1 MTATTTDTLEE
12 LARGRRRLAVL
23 GATWGTLALLLVA
36 MHSPGQMS
44 LDTVVALY
52 EGVIH
57 RAVGWGPPFMASVL
71 EWLGGGVVGAAVF
84 VALNTAL
91 VLGGFFLVLTR
102 GADAGHLGRLP
113 AWRFWLALLLCLNP
127 LFLLYVGIV
136 WKDVLLATLAM
147 AAVVGLWSLERRLDA
162 RRWWLVALVVL
173 ALAAL
178 PWARQQA
185 FLVAFPLWG
194 ALAWLVAR
202 RQVGR
207 PRRFAAALAVLLVL
221 ALGHRG
227 IGAAADATIT
237 PLPDSPTST
246 GLAIVMAYDIIG
258 MSASRNDGEPARS
271 AGADQETIG
280 AMRRTYS
287 PERVDSSW
295 HVPEVSSFING
306 LSQDELRSAWWRG
319 VRDHTGDYLAHRRK
333 ALGALLGFGSMEGC
347 VAGYWGVA
355 GIPEQVLHAGL
366 IEEMDPRDRL
376 IGHVTRVLRDTPVL
390 RHWAYL
396 LLLAGA
402 TVVLLRRRGGEG
414 APTALAAT
422 LGAWLYFGSYVPT
435 TIACDFRYLYPTAA
449 LACLVALHLLVTP
462 RPAKVSP

>member
-1 MTATTTDTLEE
+1 MTATPTANPVE
-12 LARGRRRLAVL
+12 LARGRRRLAAVS
-23 GATWGTLALLLVA
+23 AAWDVLALLLVA

-113 AWRFWLALLLCLNP
+113 AWRFWLALLLALNP

-162 RRWWLVALVVL
+162 RRWWLVVLVGL

-194 ALAWLVAR
+194 VLSWLVAR
-202 RQVGR
+202 KQAGR
-207 PRRFAAALAVLLVL
+207 PRRYAAGLAVLLVL

-237 PLPDSPTST
+237 PLPDSPTGT
-246 GLAIVMAYDIIG
+246 GVAMVMAYDLIG
-258 MSASRNDGEPARS
+258 IGARTPGGQPLRD
-271 AGADQETIG
+271 AGADDAVVAAVQDS
-280 AMRRTYS
+280 YS
-287 PERVDSSW
+287 VERIDTTW
-295 HVPEVSSFING
+295 ARPEVKAFFG
-306 LSQDELRSAWWRG
+306 DMGREALPGHWWRA
-319 VRDHTGDYLAHRRK
+319 VRAHAGEYLAHRRE

-355 GIPEQVLHAGL
+355 GIPEHVLHAGL

-396 LLLAGA
+396 LLLAA
-402 TVVLLRRRGGEG
+402 ITLVLLRRRGGEG

-462 RPAKVSP
+462 RGAKVSP

>member
-1 MTATTTDTLEE
+1 MATTAATPEE

-23 GATWGTLALLLVA
+23 GAGWGALALLLVA
-36 MHSPGQMS
+36 LHSPGQMS

-52 EGVIH
+52 EGVIN
-57 RAVGWGPPFMASVL
+57 RAVGWGPPFMAAVL

-102 GADAGHLGRLP
+102 GADTGHLGRLP
-113 AWRFWLALLLCLNP
+113 AWRLLLALLLCLNP
-127 LFLLYVGIV
+127 LFLLYVGII

-147 AAVVGLWSLERRLDA
+147 AAVVGLWSLERRPDA
-162 RRWWLVALVVL
+162 RRWWLVALVGL

-194 ALAWLVAR
+194 VLAWLVAR
-202 RQVGR
+202 RQPGR
-207 PRRFAAALAVLLVL
+207 PRRFAAGLAVLLAL
-221 ALGHRG
+221 ALGQRG

-237 PLPDSPTST
+237 PLPESPTST
-246 GLAIVMAYDIIG
+246 GLAIIMAYDIIG
-258 MSASRNDGEPARS
+258 MSATSADGEPARS
-271 AGADQETIG
+271 AGAGEATID
-280 AMRRTYS
+280 AMRRSYS

-319 VRDHTGDYLAHRRK
+319 VREHTGDYLGHRAN
-333 ALGALLGFGSMEGC
+333 ALASLLGLRSMEGC

-355 GIPEQVLHAGL
+355 GIPEHVLHAGL

-376 IGHVTRVLRDTPVL
+376 VGRITVQLRDTPVL
-390 RHWAYL
+390 RHWTYL
-396 LLLAGA
+396 
-402 TVVLLRRRGGEG
+402 VVLAVVTFVQLRRRGGEG
-414 APTALAAT
+414 ATTSAGAT

-435 TIACDFRYLYPTAA
+435 TIACDYRYLYPTAA
-449 LACLVALHLLVTP
+449 LACLVALHLLVAP

>member
-1 MTATTTDTLEE
+1 MAATTASPEE
-12 LARGRRRLAVL
+12 FARGRRRLAVL
-23 GATWGTLALLLVA
+23 GATWGALALLLVA

-52 EGVIH
+52 EGVIN

-147 AAVVGLWSLERRLDA
+147 SAVVGLWALERRLDA
-162 RRWWLVALVVL
+162 RRWWLVALVGL

-185 FLVAFPLWG
+185 FLVSLPLWVV
-194 ALAWLVAR
+194 LAWLVAR
-202 RQVGR
+202 KQAGR
-207 PRRFAAALAVLLVL
+207 PRRIVAGLVVLLVL
-221 ALGHRG
+221 ALGQRG

-237 PLPDSPTST
+237 PLPESPTST
-246 GLAIVMAYDIIG
+246 GLSIIMAYDIIG
-258 MSASRNDGEPARS
+258 MSASSADGEPARS
-271 AGADQETIG
+271 AGAGEATIE

-287 PERVDSSW
+287 PERVDTSW

-306 LSQDELRSAWWRG
+306 LGQDELRTTWWRG
-319 VRDHTGDYLAHRRK
+319 VRERTSEYLGHRGDALAS
-333 ALGALLGFGSMEGC
+333 LLGFRSMEGC

-355 GIPEQVLHAGL
+355 GIPEHVLHAGL

-376 IGHVTRVLRDTPVL
+376 IGRITTQLRDTPVL
-390 RHWAYL
+390 RHWTYL
-396 LLLAGA
+396 VVLAVV
-402 TVVLLRRRGGEG
+402 TFVLLRRRGGEG
-414 APTALAAT
+414 ATTSAAAT
-422 LGAWLYFGSYVPT
+422 LGAWLYFASYVPT

-449 LACLVALHLLVTP
+449 LACLVALHLLVAP
-462 RPAKVSP
+462 RPAKVST